1 MRIVSMR
8 IIAFSEIFDVRQ
20 YTLMDAMDQH
30 VGPERP
36 VELREDLVFVPSA
49 TFQTCTS
56 VPEIDQSEF
65 PSFASKI
72 PVEVR
77 RVDVAIGAKFVH
89 RRRLRL
95 NVES

>member
-1 MRIVSMR
+1 MRIVSLR

-65 PSFASKI
+65 LVCF
-72 PVEVR
+72 EDTR
-77 RVDVAIGAKFVH
+77 RGGEGGRGDRG
-89 RRRLRL
+89 
-95 NVES
+95 